1 MRYLR
6 HRNALFASWV
16 ALLIAGAASAGA
28 AARGAAIPI
37 DSMDQ
42 IEQWSVSRIK
52 ETPTVKLALCEDREG
67 RPAAALAVKA
77 DAGRLSALAMRR
89 LQPEESWN
97 RYDGLSFWVKGDGSE
112 NWANIRL
119 QARNGQQVWFAS
131 FPLRQTEWHEVRLA
145 WGDFVPVTTRS
156 DELGTAKGVRPA
168 EIDRVGFGKDWNF
181 NIFHK
186 SPEISFCLDDLALVR
201 GVKSSRRRVP
211 IRKLPPLSSV
221 VRKLEAGQPVT
232 ILALGDSI
240 TWGTSAG
247 GNENAYPAALASLL
261 RERYPK
267 AEITLINRAI
277 GGSTTSKG
285 RMWLMRDVYGIEA
298 DLITVMMG
306 YNERPAPDADVAAVT
321 DRYLANLVRY
331 VEEVAGVMKKRPAC
345 VLLAP
350 TPGRQ
355 ANWMALDAYAQGVRD
370 LGMRHRNVTVA
381 DANASMKQLGQ
392 EAYAKLMADEAHPNP
407 EGQKV
412 MAEILFR
419 TITGQT
425 QAPAR
430 H

>member
-1 MRYLR
+1 MRY
-6 HRNALFASWV
+6 RNALFVFCV
-16 ALLIAGAASAGA
+16 ALLACVSSAGA
-28 AARGAAIPI
+28 AQRGATFLI

-42 IEQWSVSRIK
+42 IDQWTVSRVK
-52 ETPTVKLALCEDREG
+52 ETPTVKLALCDDREG
-67 RPAAALAVKA
+67 RPGAAFSVKA
-77 DAGRLSALAMRR
+77 DVGRLSALAMRR
-89 LQPEESWN
+89 IQPDEAWN

-119 QARNGQQVWFAS
+119 QARNGQAAWVAS

-145 WGDFVPVTTRS
+145 WGDFVPVTARI
-156 DELGTAKGVRPA
+156 DELGTAKGIRPA
-168 EIDRVGFGKDWNF
+168 EIDRVGFGKEWNF

-186 SPEISFCLDDLALVR
+186 SPEISFCIDDLAFVR

-211 IRKLPPLSSV
+211 IGKLPPLSSV
-221 VRKLEAGQPVT
+221 VRKLETGQPVT
-232 ILALGDSI
+232 ILTLGDSI

-247 GNENAYPAALASLL
+247 GNDYAYPAVLASLL

-267 AEITLINRAI
+267 AEITLVNRAI
-277 GGSTTSKG
+277 GGSTTSRG
-285 RMWLMRDVYGIEA
+285 REWLMRDVLGIEA

-306 YNERPAPDADVAAVT
+306 YNERPAADEDVAAVT

-331 VEEVAGVMKKRPAC
+331 VEEVAGVMKKRPTC

-355 ANWMALDAYAQGVRD
+355 TNWMALDAYAQGVRE
-370 LGMRHRNVTVA
+370 LGKRHRNVTIA
-381 DANASMKQLGQ
+381 DANAHMKQLGQ
-392 EAYAKLMADEAHPNP
+392 DAYAKLMADEAHPNP

-412 MAEILFR
+412 MAEIVFR
-419 TITGQT
+419 AITG